1 MSPIDIESISDKLTR
16 LDTVIRELEDIGK
29 TSKDLFLKDHRLQAV
44 TERYFILGIEI
55 ITDIGNH
62 LLLEITNRAGT
73 SYEDI
78 IEQLGK
84 KRIIPFAIAKRNVG
98 MAKFRNLLVHFYET
112 TDPARVYAY
121 LQTAPNEFRAF
132 AKAFAK
138 HLD

>member
-1 MSPIDIESISDKLTR
+1 MSPIDIESMSDKLTR
-16 LDTVIRELEDIGK
+16 LDTVILELEDVGK
-29 TSKDLFLKDHRLQAV
+29 TPRDLFLHDRRLQAA

-62 LLLEITNRAGT
+62 LLLETTNRAGT

-78 IEQLGK
+78 IGQLGK
-84 KRIIPFAIAKRNVG
+84 QRIVPSALSKRNIG
-98 MAKFRNLLVHFYET
+98 MAKFRNLLVHFYEV
-112 TDPARVYAY
+112 TDPERVYEY